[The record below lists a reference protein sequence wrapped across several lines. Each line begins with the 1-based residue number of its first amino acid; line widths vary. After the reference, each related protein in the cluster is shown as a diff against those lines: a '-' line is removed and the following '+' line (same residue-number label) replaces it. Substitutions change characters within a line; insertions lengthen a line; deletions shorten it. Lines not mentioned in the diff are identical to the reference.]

1 MVDHRQDFHDALT
14 AVSATFRE
22 HRHGT
27 LPQRKPNA
35 LVTDWHHSRLLTLQ
49 AAYMLMT
56 PRLQGEAPPR
66 HDEISL
72 EVVKAWRDT
81 LTLRTLFDAYHAHP
95 DTRLLI
101 CLVGLYVEYCD
112 MAAEIARRLQPKR
125 FTVEMIRA
133 AWGDEDRTDVLTTYL
148 NAYKTDKFAKGLH
161 ERALK
166 DPANEPEDLDQST
179 WERAWTL
186 FEQRSQRH
194 TDPPK
199 PLVWFDSLPLQP
211 HEAAFFNGP
220 IATAWAISLPKVLA
234 DLKAQLTGQTE
245 RLPRRIRYANEAAVE
260 KIEREHALTDA
271 DTLTVRDKDG
281 VEVEHSRVAEQQFRE
296 WQWSDREQNDDD

>member
-1 MVDHRQDFHDALT
+1 MADHRQDFHDALT
-14 AVSATFRE
+14 AVSAAVKENR
-22 HRHGT
+22 RGA

-35 LVTDWHHSRLLTLQ
+35 LITDWHRSRLLTLQ

-56 PRLQGEAPPR
+56 PRLQGEAPVR
-66 HDEISL
+66 HDETSL
-72 EVVKAWRDT
+72 EAVKAWLDT
-81 LTLRTLFDAYHAHP
+81 LPVRTLFDAYQAHP
-95 DTRLLI
+95 DPRLLI

-112 MAAEIARRLQPKR
+112 MAAEFDRRLRPKR
-125 FTVEMIRA
+125 FTVEMMRA
-133 AWGDEDRTDVLTTYL
+133 GWGDEDRTDVISKYL

-179 WERAWTL
+179 WERAWEL
-186 FEQRSQRH
+186 FEQRSRQH

-220 IATAWAISLPKVLA
+220 VATAWTLSLPKVLA

-245 RLPRRIRYANEAAVE
+245 RLPMRIRYAKEAVVE
-260 KIEREHALTDA
+260 KIERERALTDA
-271 DTLTVRDKDG
+271 DTMTVCDKDG
-281 VEVEHSRVAEQQFRE
+281 KEVERSRGDEQAFRDWE
-296 WQWSDREQNDDD
+296 RSDREQSDDD